1 MKTFLG
7 AALSTQPDG
16 KRTINYV
23 SPSALDTA
31 KRCMRRYYYRYVLK
45 QKEPETAAQQTGI
58 EGHEQIANFLKTGV
72 DTRGP
77 IAQAGRRLL
86 DRDLI
91 LRGSPLVEAEIHYR
105 DDQNI
110 LRSHTNLAGVPVIGF
125 LDLAYVDQ
133 DPTIGV
139 VVDHK
144 FKSSLEWQTTPSALR
159 TDLAMST
166 YGNFVLNH
174 YDSVEKIR
182 ITHHTYCTKK
192 ARGVYS
198 ADSTSVLLEPVD
210 IARNLD
216 VHAPLVRSIQ
226 EEINNPNVDNV
237 PYNSGSC
244 GDYGGCPHRSY
255 CKGGAQAVL
264 NNLFGDGF
272 TVEDLKQKEGLHPMS
287 LLNRSKKLDALKSAA
302 AASPDVVSA
311 RALLDAVHAATADR
325 GKIPLAGSLAVLA
338 QQAYNFPKAD
348 EYPGEGELADIDPI
362 KNMDEL
368 RAIALELELDPDQI
382 TQAAIAKSNAAL
394 AGALSAATATQPIL
408 SPDAPKSD
416 PELASQTRIDA
427 KEAQA
432 KEALAASVTVVE
444 ATPEPVTAT
453 LRTRKPKATVAT
465 TQVTE
470 TVTIAPQVRVV
481 EAVVTVPAKPAEA
494 TTVAQEVKSPSETY
508 LLVGCTMSNAKPF
521 SAFTQPLFDKL
532 KEACKVDPRL
542 VPNDHALAYSKW
554 RAAFQEVVRLV
565 QLPSGFY
572 EVNANS
578 EIEQLAFEVVAASAV
593 IIRGVR

>member
-1 MKTFLG
+1 
-7 AALSTQPDG
+7 
-16 KRTINYV
+16 
-23 SPSALDTA
+23 
-31 KRCMRRYYYRYVLK
+31 MRRYYYRYVLK

-139 VVDHK
+139 VIDHK
-144 FKSSLEWQTTPSALR
+144 FKSSLDWQIKPAELR

-166 YGNFVLNH
+166 YANFVLNH
-174 YDSVEKIR
+174 FDSVEKIR
-182 ITHHTYCTKK
+182 VSHHTYITKK
-192 ARGVYS
+192 SGGVYC
-198 ADSTSVLLEPVD
+198 ADSVSALLEPVD

-311 RALLDAVHAATADR
+311 RALLDAVHKATADR

-338 QQAYNFPKAD
+338 QQAYNLPKSD
-348 EYPGEGELADIDPI
+348 EYPGDGELADIDPI

-382 TQAAIAKSNAAL
+382 TKTAIANSSAVL

-416 PELASQTRIDA
+416 PDLASQTRIEA

-432 KEALAASVTVVE
+432 KEAAAVSVAVE
-444 ATPEPVTAT
+444 VQTQATPEPVAAT
-453 LRTRKPKATVAT
+453 LRTRKPKAAT

-470 TVTIAPQVRVV
+470 TVTIAPQVQAV
-481 EAVVTVPAKPAEA
+481 EAVVTVPVKPAEA
-494 TTVAQEVKSPSETY
+494 AIVAQETKSSSETY

-521 SAFTQPLFDKL
+521 STFTQPLFDKL

-554 RAAFQEVVRLV
+554 KAAFQEVVRLV

-578 EIEQLAFEVVAASAV
+578 EIEQLAFEVVSPGAV

>member
-7 AALSTQPDG
+7 AALATQPDG

-31 KRCMRRYYYRYVLK
+31 KRCVRRYYYRYVLK

-91 LRGSPLVEAEIHYR
+91 LRGSPLIEAEIHYR
-105 DDQNI
+105 DDQDV

-174 YDSVEKIR
+174 YNSVEKIR

-216 VHAPLVRSIQ
+216 VHAPLVRSLQ
-226 EEINNPNVDNV
+226 EEINNPNVDDV

-244 GDYGGCPHRSY
+244 GDYGGCPHRGY

-264 NNLFGDGF
+264 NNLFGEGF

-287 LLNRSKKLDALKSAA
+287 LLNRSKKLDALKSAV

-338 QQAYNFPKAD
+338 QQAYNFLKAD

-408 SPDAPKSD
+408 SPDAPKSNPD
-416 PELASQTRIDA
+416 LASQTRIDA

-432 KEALAASVTVVE
+432 KEAAAATAVVTE
-444 ATPEPVTAT
+444 TAEPVTAT
-453 LRTRKPKATVAT
+453 LRTRGRKAAAVA
-465 TQVTE
+465 QVTE
-470 TVTIAPQVRVV
+470 TVTIAPSVV
-481 EAVVTVPAKPAEA
+481 EATVTIPPAEA
-494 TTVAQEVKSPSETY
+494 VKVTPVVAQETKSPSETY
-508 LLVGCTMSNAKPF
+508 LLVGCTANNAKPF
-521 SAFTQPLFDKL
+521 STFTQPLFDKL

-554 RAAFQEVVRLV
+554 KAAFQEVVRLV
-565 QLPSGFY
+565 QLPPGFY
-572 EVNANS
+572 EVNTNS
-578 EIEQLAFEVVAASAV
+578 EIEQLAFEVVASSAV